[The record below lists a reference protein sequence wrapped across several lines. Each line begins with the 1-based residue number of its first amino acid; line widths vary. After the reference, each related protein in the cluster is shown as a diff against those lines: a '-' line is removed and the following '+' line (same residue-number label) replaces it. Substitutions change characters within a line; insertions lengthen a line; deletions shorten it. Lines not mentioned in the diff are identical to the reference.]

1 MNQIILCFLPV
12 IIIVVVAALQLYS
25 SPLPC
30 FCAVFFLIAAG
41 ILFHFSIKKT
51 IANKKDKKPQ
61 CVYSVPTTDVCEPI
75 LQSKQGVFFLDD
87 SGKPLPTEALASWKR
102 VIEAEFNYDLSD
114 ASRDVLKTY
123 AWINMEL
130 SKRAR
135 WEEHDEAS
143 KNEEVNGK

>member
-1 MNQIILCFLPV
+1 M
-12 IIIVVVAALQLYS
+12 
-25 SPLPC
+25 
-30 FCAVFFLIAAG
+30 
-41 ILFHFSIKKT
+41 
-51 IANKKDKKPQ
+51 
-61 CVYSVPTTDVCEPI
+61 TDVCEPI
-75 LQSKQGVFFLDD
+75 LQSKQGVFFLGN

-102 VIEAEFNYDLSD
+102 VIEAEFNYDLSA

-143 KNEEVNGK
+143 KSEEVNEK